1 MSIKEHIDGIRKEF
15 IDKYGVDI
23 EISIRIYDVDYAE
36 ALKITLDAQRE
47 IGGDIKNA
55 NYEDAAW
62 VECKNRKTNTEIV
75 AFLKWKE
82 A

>member
-47 IGGDIKNA
+47 IGRGH
-55 NYEDAAW
+55 
-62 VECKNRKTNTEIV
+62 
-75 AFLKWKE
+75 
-82 A
+82 